1 MVILG
6 DFRNREIIQEREMGT
21 LPVKVASVLS
31 KVNHSG
37 LTTVN
42 EESKYK
48 KEAGAA
54 EDEQKDRE
62 GRMVEGV
69 LVNTIQKYFSLIP
82 KLVR

>member
-1 MVILG
+1 
-6 DFRNREIIQEREMGT
+6 MGT

-37 LTTVN
+37 LTKVN
-42 EESKYK
+42 EEAKHE

-54 EDEQKDRE
+54 EDKQKDRE

-69 LVNTIQKYFSLIP
+69 LVNTIQKYFSLVP